1 MRLVVLI
8 ASLTLAAATAVR
20 PADDPRPGVDW
31 PSFRGIRGAGVASG
45 FSTPTRWDVPAGTGV
60 GWSVPVAGLGHSS
73 PTIWG
78 NRLCI
83 TTAISGRDDAGLK
96 IGLYGNIESV
106 TDATP
111 HTWKL
116 LCYDKRDGR
125 TVVDRVIHTGV
136 PTIRRHTKSTHA
148 NSTIA
153 TDGTRLVVMLGSEG
167 LHAFDMDGR
176 PLWKQDLG
184 ELDSGYFMA
193 PQAQWEFA
201 SSPVIHDDLVIV
213 QADVQKDSFLAAFEV
228 ATGKEVW
235 RTPRHDVPT
244 WSTPTV
250 HHTATRTQV
259 IVNGWKHI
267 GAYDF
272 RTGREIWRLA
282 GTGDIPVPVPVA
294 GDGLIYLTS
303 AHGPGAP
310 IYAIRDT
317 ASGNIS
323 LAAGETT
330 NAHVAWSVAR
340 DGAYMVSPVLYDGLL
355 YVCKNNGVL
364 NVFDAKTGERA
375 YQQRLG
381 TGTTPFTAA
390 IVAADGKVYF
400 SSEEGDA
407 YVVRAG
413 REFEL
418 LATNPLGGIAMA
430 TPAISE
436 GVIYYRLSNRLVAV
450 R

>member
-1 MRLVVLI
+1 
-8 ASLTLAAATAVR
+8 
-20 PADDPRPGVDW
+20 
-31 PSFRGIRGAGVASG
+31 
-45 FSTPTRWDVPAGTGV
+45 
-60 GWSVPVAGLGHSS
+60 
-73 PTIWG
+73 
-78 NRLCI
+78 
-83 TTAISGRDDAGLK
+83 LK
-96 IGLYGNIESV
+96 IGLYGTIDSV

-116 LCYDKRDGR
+116 HSYDKRDGR

-235 RTPRHDVPT
+235 RTPRQDVPT